1 MKKLTAILLLAI
13 LIFNWIGYR
22 FVVDYLQDKA
32 DIQLEARLDKNQYD
46 ESQLIELKVPI
57 HLPYQTSWAKY
68 ERYDGEINLKGIL
81 YKYVERKVF
90 NDTLYL
96 KCLPNTKKMHL
107 ETAKDDYFKNTN
119 DLAQNNN
126 SQKSGNSKTIVF
138 KKAMGDFDEPRLL
151 YAVSIILNPVY
162 LFGAYVERDLLSSP
176 HVSPEQPPDLIVT

>member
-22 FVVDYLQDKA
+22 FVIDYLQHKA

-46 ESQLIELKVPI
+46 ESALIELKVPI
-57 HLPYQTSWAKY
+57 HLPYQTSWAQY
-68 ERYDGEINLKGIL
+68 ERYDGEINLNGIL
-81 YKYVERKVF
+81 YKYVERKVS

-119 DLAQNNN
+119 DIAQNND
-126 SQKSGNSKTIVF
+126 SQKSGKSKTVAF
-138 KKAMGDFDEPRLL
+138 KKVIGDFDEPHTL
-151 YAVSIILNPVY
+151 YAASIILNKTQ
-162 LFGAYVERDLLSSP
+162 LFGLYVEQDLLSSP
-176 HVSPEQPPDLIVT
+176 HVSPEQPPDLLVV